1 MISSAMPSAKYS
13 FSGSAL
19 ELTKGR
25 TATDFAAPTVGWG
38 RVAVSVG
45 VVRELDAS
53 ACAKRAAVL
62 YLAAVSVDIALLTAR
77 SMLSGTLPRSDRSG
91 FAVSVNRFAI
101 TAWAVGPVKARSPL
115 SISYNMQA
123 RLY

>member
-1 MISSAMPSAKYS
+1 MISSAIPSAKYS

-19 ELTKGR
+19 EFTNGR
-25 TATDFAAPTVGWG
+25 TATDFAAATVGCG

-45 VVRELDAS
+45 VVSELDPS
-53 ACAKRAAVL
+53 ACANSAAVL
-62 YLAAVSVDIALLTAR
+62 YLADVSVDIALLTAR
-77 SMLSGTLPRSDRSG
+77 STLSGMLPRSERRG
-91 FAVSVNRFAI
+91 FAVSVKRFAI
-101 TAWAVGPVKARSPL
+101 TACAVGPVNARSPL